1 MSVLSRSF
9 PALVTFCLFG
19 LPLAAQS
26 LPAPEGEPLLTVTGN
41 IAVANQGDAAVF
53 DQAMLEAMNPVTI
66 TTSTIWTEG
75 VQTFTGV
82 PLAQLVDLL
91 EAEGEVMLATAIN
104 DYTVEIPREDWV
116 ENGPIVAF
124 LNNGEPMSIR
134 DKGPLWI
141 VYPYDDNPDYQT
153 EVIYSRSIW
162 QLDQIHFGD

>member
-1 MSVLSRSF
+1 MSFLSRSF
-9 PALVTFCLFG
+9 PAILTCGLFG

-41 IAVANQGDAAVF
+41 IGLTNQGDAAVF
-53 DQAMLEAMNPVTI
+53 DQTMLEAMDPVII

-82 PLAQLVDLL
+82 PLAQLVELL
-91 EAEGEVMLATAIN
+91 GAEGEVMMATAIN

-116 ENGPIVAF
+116 ENGPVVAF

-141 VYPYDDNPDYQT
+141 IYPYDDNPDYQT

>member
-1 MSVLSRSF
+1 MPFLSRSF
-9 PALVTFCLFG
+9 PAILKCCLSA

-26 LPAPEGEPLLTVTGN
+26 LPAPDGEPLLTVTGN
-41 IAVANQGDAAVF
+41 IALTNQGDAAVF
-53 DQAMLEAMNPVTI
+53 DQAMLEAMDPVTI

-75 VQTFTGV
+75 EQTFTGV

-91 EAEGEVMLATAIN
+91 GAEGEVMMATAIN

-141 VYPYDDNPDYQT
+141 IYPYDDNPDYQT

>member
-1 MSVLSRSF
+1 MSFLSRSF
-9 PALVTFCLFG
+9 PAILTCGLLG

-41 IAVANQGDAAVF
+41 IGLTNQGDAAVF
-53 DQAMLEAMNPVTI
+53 DQTMLEAMDPVII

-82 PLAQLVDLL
+82 PLAQLVELL
-91 EAEGEVMLATAIN
+91 GAQGEVMMATAIN

-116 ENGPIVAF
+116 ENGPVVAF

-141 VYPYDDNPDYQT
+141 IYPYDDNPDYQT

>member
-1 MSVLSRSF
+1 MSFLSRSF
-9 PALVTFCLFG
+9 PAILTCCLSA

-26 LPAPEGEPLLTVTGN
+26 LPAPDGEPLLTVTGN
-41 IAVANQGDAAVF
+41 IALTNQGDAAVF
-53 DQAMLEAMNPVTI
+53 DQAMLEAMDPVTI

-75 VQTFTGV
+75 EQTFTGV

-91 EAEGEVMLATAIN
+91 GAEGEVMMASAIN
-104 DYTVEIPREDWV
+104 DYTVEIPREDWI

-141 VYPYDDNPDYQT
+141 IYPYDDNPDYQT